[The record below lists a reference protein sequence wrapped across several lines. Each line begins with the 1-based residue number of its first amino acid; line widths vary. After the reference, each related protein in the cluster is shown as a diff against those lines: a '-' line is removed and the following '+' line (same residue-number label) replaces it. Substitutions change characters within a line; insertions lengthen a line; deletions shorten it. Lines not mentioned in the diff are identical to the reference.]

1 MTRHRFGSWASLAV
15 CVCSAAAALAVA
27 TSGGPSGAT
36 ESQPAIERAA
46 VVVQAP
52 AAVADA
58 APAEAPPAQMAEAA
72 TSDPPAAAV
81 AEASPAEAPR
91 AQEAAISEAP
101 AEDPA
106 KDPAEAPAEPP
117 TAAPPSVPVAQS
129 DLIAPPEPE
138 AETLAVVELVAAE
151 EEEPAAADVAT
162 PEEEAAPIAEPE
174 PADLSDG
181 RLRIRAHGSGR
192 PIAGAHV
199 ASVAGMVR
207 SDADGV
213 VALGDDPA
221 ERDDLDRYHVVAAGF
236 WPRRD
241 AVAVDGVITLRP
253 LEVRAVYLPFER
265 LWDAES
271 LDWALGLARSGL
283 ISAIVIDIKEEGG
296 GVLPLAA
303 TAAVRSIDAVVDP
316 GADMAAFLDELAWLG
331 VYRIARQVVFLDT
344 RLGRSDLETALLTP
358 DGRQLR
364 DDMGLGWT
372 TPFSAK
378 ARRYNIDIALQAAR
392 HFDEIQFD
400 YIRFPAGPF
409 QVHAETTGEQRSAAV
424 ARFAREA
431 GQALHAVGAAV
442 SIDTFGETTVIRA
455 EDAVGQVLED
465 LIPYVDYY
473 SPMLY
478 PSTWAPGTFGLEYP
492 PAHPGRIVEIA
503 MRTAVERVRESG
515 VEGVLVRPWLQD
527 YRDYQPR
534 RLHYGYQDVM
544 AQIEA
549 SAAQGGAGFMLWNPA
564 LRYETDVLATLRD
577 AEAVTVSAGGP

>member
-1 MTRHRFGSWASLAV
+1 MTRHQFGSWASLAV

-36 ESQPAIERAA
+36 DSPPPIERAA
-46 VVVQAP
+46 VVARAPAAVADAAPADAPRPQAEEP
-52 AAVADA
+52 ATIDPPAAAVADA
-58 APAEAPPAQMAEAA
+58 APAEAPAGTAAAALPAGETHEGWPGAA
-72 TSDPPAAAV
+72 PPPAAAAQPDPPAPSEPEAGTAAA
-81 AEASPAEAPR
+81 AEPVP
-91 AQEAAISEAP
+91 P
-101 AEDPA
+101 AED
-106 KDPAEAPAEPP
+106 EAP
-117 TAAPPSVPVAQS
+117 
-129 DLIAPPEPE
+129 
-138 AETLAVVELVAAE
+138 
-151 EEEPAAADVAT
+151 PADIAT
-162 PEEEAAPIAEPE
+162 PEEEEAALVAEPE
-174 PADLSDG
+174 PFDLADG
-181 RLRIRAHGSGR
+181 QLRIEAHDSGR
-192 PIAGAHV
+192 PIEGAHV
-199 ASVAGMVR
+199 ASAAGLVR

-213 VALGDDPA
+213 AALGDAPA
-221 ERDDLDRYHVVAAGF
+221 ERGALERYHVVAAGF

-253 LEVRAVYLPFER
+253 LEVRAVYLPYEQ
-265 LWDAES
+265 LWNPES
-271 LDWALGLARSGL
+271 LEWALGLARTGL
-283 ISAIVIDIKEEGG
+283 ISAIVIDVKEEGG

-303 TAAVRSIDAVVDP
+303 TEAVLEIGAVVDP
-316 GADMAAFLDELAWLG
+316 GTDVAAFLDELAWLG

-344 RLGRSDLETALLTP
+344 RLGRSDLDTALLTP

-364 DDMGLGWT
+364 DNMGLGWT

-378 ARRYNIDIALQAAR
+378 ARRYNIGIALRAAR
-392 HFDEIQFD
+392 HFDEVQFD

-409 QVHAETTGEQRSAAV
+409 QVHAETTGEERSAAV

-431 GQALHAVGAAV
+431 SRALHAVGAAV
-442 SIDTFGETTVIRA
+442 SIDTFGETTVIHA
-455 EDAVGQVLED
+455 EDSVGQVLED

-503 MRTAVERVRESG
+503 MRSAVERVRESG
-515 VEGVLVRPWLQD
+515 VAGVLVRPWLQN

-544 AQIEA
+544 AQIRASEA
-549 SAAQGGAGFMLWNPA
+549 EGGAGFMLWNPA

-577 AEAVTVSAGGP
+577 AAALTVSAGGP

>member
-1 MTRHRFGSWASLAV
+1 MASL
-15 CVCSAAAALAVA
+15 
-27 TSGGPSGAT
+27 
-36 ESQPAIERAA
+36 
-46 VVVQAP
+46 
-52 AAVADA
+52 
-58 APAEAPPAQMAEAA
+58 
-72 TSDPPAAAV
+72 
-81 AEASPAEAPR
+81 
-91 AQEAAISEAP
+91 
-101 AEDPA
+101 
-106 KDPAEAPAEPP
+106 
-117 TAAPPSVPVAQS
+117 
-129 DLIAPPEPE
+129 
-138 AETLAVVELVAAE
+138 
-151 EEEPAAADVAT
+151 
-162 PEEEAAPIAEPE
+162 
-174 PADLSDG
+174 
-181 RLRIRAHGSGR
+181 
-192 PIAGAHV
+192 
-199 ASVAGMVR
+199 AGMVR

-213 VALGDDPA
+213 VALDDGPA
-221 ERDDLDRYHVVAAGF
+221 DDGALEQYHVVAAGF

-253 LEVRAVYLPFER
+253 LEVRAVYLPYER
-265 LWDAES
+265 LWDSES

-431 GQALHAVGAAV
+431 GHALHAVGAAV

-465 LIPYVDYY
+465 LIPT
-473 SPMLY
+473 
-478 PSTWAPGTFGLEYP
+478 STTTRRCSTPAPGRRGRSAWSIRRRTRGGSWRSRCAP
-492 PAHPGRIVEIA
+492 PWSGCASRAWRGCWCAPGCRTIA
-503 MRTAVERVRESG
+503 TISRAGCTTATRT
-515 VEGVLVRPWLQD
+515 
-527 YRDYQPR
+527 
-534 RLHYGYQDVM
+534 
-544 AQIEA
+544 
-549 SAAQGGAGFMLWNPA
+549 
-564 LRYETDVLATLRD
+564 
-577 AEAVTVSAGGP
+577 

>member
-1 MTRHRFGSWASLAV
+1 
-15 CVCSAAAALAVA
+15 
-27 TSGGPSGAT
+27 P
-36 ESQPAIERAA
+36 QP
-46 VVVQAP
+46 
-52 AAVADA
+52 
-58 APAEAPPAQMAEAA
+58 QMEEAA
-72 TSDPPAAAV
+72 TSDPPAAAD
-81 AEASPAEAPR
+81 AETSPAEAPR
-91 AQEAAISEAP
+91 AQEDASSEAP

-106 KDPAEAPAEPP
+106 EDPAEAPVEPP
-117 TAAPPSVPVAQS
+117 TAMPPPGPAAQS
-129 DLIAPPEPE
+129 ELIAPPEPEPE
-138 AETLAVVELVAAE
+138 AETLAVLELVPAE
-151 EEEPAAADVAT
+151 EEEPLVPDVAA
-162 PEEEAAPIAEPE
+162 PEEEEDAAQIAEPE
-174 PADLSDG
+174 PADQADG
-181 RLRIRAHGSGR
+181 RLRIRAHGTGR

-213 VALGDDPA
+213 VALDDSPA
-221 ERDDLDRYHVVAAGF
+221 ADGALEQYHVVAAGF
-236 WPRRD
+236 WPRRA

-253 LEVRAVYLPFER
+253 LEVRAVYLPYER

-271 LDWALGLARSGL
+271 LDWALGLARAGL

-431 GQALHAVGAAV
+431 GHALHAVGAAV